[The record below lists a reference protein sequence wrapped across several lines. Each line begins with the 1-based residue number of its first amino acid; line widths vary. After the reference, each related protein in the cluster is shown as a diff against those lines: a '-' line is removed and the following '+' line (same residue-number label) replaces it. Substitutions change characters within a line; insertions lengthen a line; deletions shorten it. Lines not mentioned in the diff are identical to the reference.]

1 MVALVLLLAA
11 VVAVLPSQARRD
23 LSEELTVSA
32 TPTTIGQVSWLYISY
47 LQFWGFS
54 GRFFCEY
61 YICCS
66 ETSSSSW
73 GFTEE

>member
-11 VVAVLPSQARRD
+11 IVAVLPSQARRD

-32 TPTTIGQVSWLYISY
+32 IPTTIGQVSRLYISY

-54 GRFFCEY
+54 GRFCCEY
-61 YICCS
+61 NICCN
-66 ETSSSSW
+66 ETSSSIS
-73 GFTEE
+73 GLTE

>member
-11 VVAVLPSQARRD
+11 VVAVLPSQARQD
-23 LSEELTVSA
+23 LLEELTVSA
-32 TPTTIGQVSWLYISY
+32 TPTTIGQVSWLYIGY

-54 GRFFCEY
+54 WGFCCEY

-66 ETSSSSW
+66 
-73 GFTEE
+73 